1 MPTLEDSPARPLKD
15 APAEAVA
22 ARLERRVDELC
33 ADLARAGGP
42 LEGMV
47 GKSASMQE
55 VFAAALRAARH
66 TLPVLIEGETG
77 TGKSLLGTA
86 LHALAFRGRG
96 PFAAVDAEA
105 LTGNEFE
112 RELSSAFERAGGG
125 TLLLDELTAIP
136 SSGQAALREWMRR
149 RKDVR
154 LVSTT
159 RWDLAAA
166 VQEGRFRSDL
176 AEELGNCVISL
187 PPLRARK
194 EDIPRL
200 SGHFLSLMED
210 AEPGAASRI
219 DPRAAE
225 AMQVHEWPGN
235 VRELRTVLSRARA
248 LTSGPVI
255 GLASVQSVLGGASAR
270 RESSGVDLTRDKEI
284 VPVRVG
290 DSMADVERRLLHRT
304 LQFASGNK
312 KKAAEILKLSLKTI
326 YNKVKEYGLEREFNR
341 RFR

>member
-1 MPTLEDSPARPLKD
+1 MQTIEDAPARLSKD
-15 APAEAVA
+15 APADGAVS
-22 ARLERRVDELC
+22 RLERRVDELS
-33 ADLARAGGP
+33 AELARSGGP
-42 LEGMV
+42 LEGLV
-47 GKSASMQE
+47 GKSAPMQE

-66 TLPVLIEGETG
+66 SLPVFIEGETG
-77 TGKSLLGTA
+77 TGKSLVGSA

-105 LTGNEFE
+105 LTENEFE
-112 RELSSAFERAGGG
+112 RELSSAFERAAGG
-125 TLLLDELTAIP
+125 TLLLDELAAIP
-136 SSGQAALREWMRR
+136 PAGQEALREWMRR
-149 RKDVR
+149 RREVR

-159 RWDLAAA
+159 RCDLGAA
-166 VQEGRFRSDL
+166 VREGRFRSDL
-176 AEELGNCVISL
+176 AEELGICAIAV

-194 EDIPRL
+194 EDIPQL
-200 SGHFLSLMED
+200 SEHFLRLMEEG
-210 AEPGAASRI
+210 EPGGASRI

-225 AMQVHEWPGN
+225 AMLVHEWPGN

-248 LTSGPVI
+248 LTTGPVI
-255 GLASVQSVLGGASAR
+255 GLAAVQSVLGGASAR
-270 RESSGVDLTRDKEI
+270 RESSGVDLNRDKEI

-304 LQFASGNK
+304 LQFARGNK